1 MENGPTDANAPPLE
15 AEHEDRQITRMQAG
29 SQTTG
34 DALHD
39 LKPVVDGTAGL
50 TAACIFLPDLSAET
64 PFT

>member
-15 AEHEDRQITRMQAG
+15 AEHQDRQMTRMQAG
-29 SQTTG
+29 EKTIG
-34 DALHD
+34 DARHD

-50 TAACIFLPDLSAET
+50 PAACIFLPDLSAES